1 MVMKLIH
8 SLHLLLA
15 FSLLYACTE
24 SKPSPEEQI
33 EASAPIQS
41 SESTVLNKLFSPI
54 YLNYDQS
61 KIELHDYFLDMKK
74 ISRLRL
80 HSGMDLSADSNGVL
94 VLNQAYGAFD
104 VLEVTYDGKAYDIPV
119 FASKKKAH
127 QLKYQATKN
136 YKSVQLAGNMN
147 GWNPSASELTQDKNG
162 IWSID
167 FVLNPGLYEYQLV
180 RDGEWGL
187 DEGNPNKKDNG
198 QGAFNSTFLVG
209 DAANEGAPF
218 LTSSSA
224 SGNMLEL
231 SCDRLAKFFVFW
243 NNQLIES
250 SETAI
255 TSISISI
262 PEEAKNVKRSHLR
275 AWAVSEGKISNDALI
290 PLENGFPITQST
302 QLNRNDHEQMIMY
315 FIMLDRFNNGNS
327 ANDEAVQNDSILPVA
342 NHYGG
347 DLAGITQKINDGY
360 FEDLGVNTL
369 WISPI
374 TQNPKGAW
382 GLWNKGITSKFSGYH
397 GYWPVTSTTID
408 YRFGNSEEFSELID
422 KTHAADMN
430 ILVDYVANHVHQE
443 HNIYQNN
450 PDWATP
456 LYLPDGRMNT
466 ELWDEERLTTW
477 FDTFLPTLDFS
488 REEVRE
494 AMTDSALFWFENYP
508 IDGFRHDATKHI
520 PEEFWRLL
528 TKKMK
533 ERVVI
538 PQNRSIYQIGETY
551 GNPELIRSY
560 VSSGQLDAQFDFNL
574 YDAMVDA
581 FAKDESNFDNLTRV
595 LAQSIEYYG
604 AHHKMGNITGNQD
617 RARFTSYAD
626 GAVKFDEDPKLAGWT
641 RVIEHQ
647 GDEGYEKMQ
656 LLHAF
661 LMTSPGIPCIYY
673 GDEIAMPGANDP
685 DNRRM
690 MWFDNWNEQEQATQ
704 KRLKALIQLR
714 KERMSLL
721 YGDLKIVSKDDG
733 LLVMERSYIGERTL
747 IIINKNQT
755 ATALPDYLKDEAK
768 AENIL
773 IAVGSESR
781 DGEMVMN
788 GRGYLILN
796 LE

>member
-1 MVMKLIH
+1 MKHIRPLFLFLSISVLFACVEH
-8 SLHLLLA
+8 S
-15 FSLLYACTE
+15 TT
-24 SKPSPEEQI
+24 PEQKG
-33 EASAPIQS
+33 EASIAPQS
-41 SESTVLNKLFSPI
+41 SESVLLNKLFSPI
-54 YLNYDQS
+54 YLNYDESTIQ
-61 KIELHDYFLDMKK
+61 LQDYFLDMTK

-80 HSGMDLSADSNGVL
+80 HSGMDLSADSSGVL
-94 VLNQAYGAFD
+94 VLNRSYGAFD
-104 VLEVTYDGKAYDIPV
+104 VLEVTYDGTPYDIPM
-119 FASKKKAH
+119 FASKKQAYR
-127 QLKYQATKN
+127 LKYQATSEHE
-136 YKSVQLAGNMN
+136 SVQLAGNMN
-147 GWNPSASELTQDKNG
+147 GWNPGASELTKDENG

-167 FVLNPGLYEYQLV
+167 LVLNPGLYEYQLV
-180 RDGEWGL
+180 RDGDWGL
-187 DEGNPNKKDNG
+187 DENNPNKKDNG
-198 QGAFNSTFLVG
+198 QGAYNSTFVVG
-209 DAANEGAPF
+209 DDTNTTPPF
-218 LTSSSA
+218 LSSTST
-224 SGNMLEL
+224 SGNKLEL
-231 SCDRLAKFFVFW
+231 NSDQLAKFFVFW

-262 PEEAKNVKRSHLR
+262 PEEAQNVKRSHLR
-275 AWAVSEGKISNDALI
+275 AWAVSDGKISNDVLI
-290 PLENGFPITQST
+290 PLENGLPITNTS
-302 QLNRNDHEQMIMY
+302 QLDRNDHEQMIMY
-315 FIMLDRFNNGNS
+315 FIMVDRFNNGNQ
-327 ANDEAVQNDSILPVA
+327 ANDEVVQNDSILPLA
-342 NHYGG
+342 NHFGG

-369 WISPI
+369 WVSPI

-408 YRFGNSEEFSELID
+408 DRFGNTEEFNDLID
-422 KTHAADMN
+422 KTHASGMN

-443 HNIYQNN
+443 HNIYQSN

-520 PEEFWRLL
+520 PEAFWRLL

-538 PQNRSIYQIGETY
+538 PNNRSIYQIGETY

-581 FAKDESNFDNLTRV
+581 FAKDESNFDNLARV
-595 LAQSIEYYG
+595 LSQSIEYYG

-641 RVIEHQ
+641 RDIEHL

-661 LMTSPGIPCIYY
+661 LLTTPGIPCIYY

-690 MWFDNWNEQEQATQ
+690 MRFNNWNEKESRTYRQ
-704 KRLKALIQLR
+704 LKALIQLR
-714 KERMSLL
+714 KERMSLI
-721 YGDLKIVSKDDG
+721 YGDLRLVSKDNG
-733 LLVMERSYIGERTL
+733 LLVFERSYLGERTL
-747 IIINKNQT
+747 IIINKNNT
-755 ATALPDYLKDEAK
+755 LTSLPSYLKNEAK
-768 AENIL
+768 AEQVLLN
-773 IAVGSESR
+773 VGGEFV
-781 DGEMVMN
+781 DGEIQMS
-788 GRGYLILN
+788 GRSYLILN